1 MFRIYFNSLG
11 EIVRVESEAVRNCG
25 SANELCAEIGAQGY
39 FSAVADEPV
48 YKLLDY
54 ALSASHLHNFH
65 QVG

>member
-11 EIVRVESEAVRNCG
+11 EIIRVESEAVRD
-25 SANELCAEIGAQGY
+25 SIAANNLCAAIGAQGY

-48 YKLLDY
+48 YKLLAY

-65 QVG
+65 QVN